1 MRGNHGRGGPSSR
14 ARGGPSPAAGSGDW
28 FAWPPPGAQAPDARI
43 AAIVLFVYFFGTV
56 AHVKAH
62 IRERHNPAVQ
72 RLNVVYHVVGL
83 GAAFA
88 VLIALDGVAAGVAL
102 VLASGLLVLRSWLI
116 PRRWPR
122 ITPKQLGL
130 VEIGLTVVV
139 AAVAIALGAAV
150 A

>member
-1 MRGNHGRGGPSSR
+1 M
-14 ARGGPSPAAGSGDW
+14 
-28 FAWPPPGAQAPDARI
+28 
-43 AAIVLFVYFFGTV
+43 
-56 AHVKAH
+56 
-62 IRERHNPAVQ
+62 
-72 RLNVVYHVVGL
+72 VYHVVGL